1 MAPLPLQLPSKMWLL
16 EWSQAPS
23 SSRPPRRAAG
33 VARERRILR
42 MGFIRF
48 CSRALNRTRI
58 PEQGNGEVRSLGTAN
73 FTPVR
78 REKRCS
84 SRCKAGECGS
94 ESKAARGELMIRR
107 LPMFLTPLLLWAGPA
122 AAQSPAAIVQQ
133 IHDEPYGKCMEAGRF
148 GAGA

>member
-58 PEQGNGEVRSLGTAN
+58 PEQGKGEVRSLGTAN

-84 SRCKAGECGS
+84 SRCKAGEYGS
-94 ESKAARGELMIRR
+94 ESNARGALMIRR
-107 LPMFLTPLLLWAGPA
+107 LAMFLTPLLLLAGAA

-133 IHDEPYGKCMEAGRF
+133 IHDEA
-148 GAGA
+148 